1 VPATAST
8 AEDKAFVQ
16 DLIQLVTDWLA
27 GKGIQDSLLHMNGGL
42 STDEDAA
49 MLSADDD
56 GQAAAA
62 GALVNGVQQQQ
73 LLLAPL
79 NSFRRL
85 LAFQE
90 LRKPQFGVQGHP
102 GFYTTKVR
110 PWLRL

>member
-1 VPATAST
+1 
-8 AEDKAFVQ
+8 
-16 DLIQLVTDWLA
+16 
-27 GKGIQDSLLHMNGGL
+27 MNGGL

-56 GQAAAA
+56 AQAAAA
-62 GALVNGVQQQQ
+62 GALANGVQDLQQQ
-73 LLLAPL
+73 LVLAPL

-110 PWLRL
+110 TCAMTVTSATAAGL